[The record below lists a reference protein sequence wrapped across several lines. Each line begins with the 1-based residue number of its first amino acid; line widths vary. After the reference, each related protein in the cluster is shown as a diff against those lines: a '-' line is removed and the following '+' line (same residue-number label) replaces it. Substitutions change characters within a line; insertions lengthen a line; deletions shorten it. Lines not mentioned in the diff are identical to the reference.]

1 MQIQIN
7 KLMLFGD
14 DVFPASKSIIL
25 IQTTE
30 KQSIVKFIEML
41 NVQCATINRLKKN
54 KNLFVETMF

>member
-1 MQIQIN
+1 
-7 KLMLFGD
+7 MLFGD

-30 KQSIVKFIEML
+30 KQSIVKFIEIL